1 VPLEVEPKGVT
12 LKIERQA
19 ELTKLERIRR
29 MGRADVWVGDPNDI
43 FHMDYL
49 EEWREEWGLTKEET
63 DVSDGEHEGDD
74 GVGGNHGGAPLLPP
88 IEDGIVND
96 GFGTEQNKDGADY
109 AVNTVKGAD
118 CDVGGGTP

>member
-1 VPLEVEPKGVT
+1 MTPTQLRKDLYRLLDRVIETGVPLEVERKGVT

-19 ELTKLERIRR
+19 ELSKLERIRR

-63 DVSDGEHEGDD
+63 DVTT
-74 GVGGNHGGAPLLPP
+74 A
-88 IEDGIVND
+88 
-96 GFGTEQNKDGADY
+96 AR
-109 AVNTVKGAD
+109 
-118 CDVGGGTP
+118 